1 MGHEISCKS
10 SELRFKDNNLFLK
23 VLKYNLASK
32 KRNTRTKNWIATS
45 LSVLQWL

>member
-23 VLKYNLASK
+23 VFFFFNIILFLKFK
-32 KRNTRTKNWIATS
+32 
-45 LSVLQWL
+45 